1 MRTLKLFLLLYVFS
15 VPLAS
20 CQSRRVAEEFNQA
33 KSQLLETSMKADS
46 AGMVQARQRFE
57 KLLENPQVAKND
69 SLAAWAHYYVA
80 LANWQLGYVMFGN
93 QANTTK
99 LMEEAV
105 AHLHAALKLNENLV
119 DAYAV
124 LRRCSYWL
132 VMLDPSRAKT
142 VWPESNAA
150 LQKAQAL
157 APNNPRVKF
166 EEAIDLFYKPP
177 QAGGNQEQG
186 LKNFQKLAQSFETQ
200 PAADKAYENWWRAT
214 IFMFLGQVYLGLE
227 KPEEAEKAL
236 KNALAIQPNF
246 AMVKNGMLP
255 MTEEMT
261 APAVRNL
268 DHVAWKQLTADP
280 ANDGRNPNWPEAKA
294 LSYYYDASTDTI
306 WFKFDL
312 ERLPNPNAFGINL
325 IVDTDQN
332 QQNGASWWG
341 NNKAFKYDRLVTVW
355 VIKTGANRY
364 RGSVG
369 IGDNRGV
376 QLGRYT
382 NLFRNNL
389 AFHADTEKK
398 IFLLGF
404 KSADLDHDGQFDLIG
419 EVGSNVGW
427 NDDVP
432 DTNSIA
438 VNISRTSQNQKN

>member
-1 MRTLKLFLLLYVFS
+1 MAIFLSVFTAFLL
-15 VPLAS
+15 S
-20 CQSRRVAEEFNQA
+20 CQPEKVAEEFNQA
-33 KSQLLETSMKADS
+33 KAMLLEVSMKGDS
-46 AGMVQARQRFE
+46 AAMVQARQRFE

-80 LANWQLGYVMFGN
+80 LANWQMGFVTYGNTEGVKKMLGS
-93 QANTTK
+93 AITHLEAATK
-99 LMEEAV
+99 L
-105 AHLHAALKLNENLV
+105 KPNLV

-124 LRRCSYWL
+124 LRRCYYWQY
-132 VMLDPSRAKT
+132 MLDPGIGMAVWRA
-142 VWPESNAA
+142 SAAA
-150 LQKAQAL
+150 LQKAKEFS
-157 APNNPRVKF
+157 PENPRVIF

-186 LKNFQKLAQSFETQ
+186 LKRFHE
-200 PAADKAYENWWRAT
+200 AANARQQNSTTDKAYEDWWRAT
-214 IFMFLGQVYLGLE
+214 MYMFLGQAYLGVE
-227 KPEEAEKAL
+227 KPEEAEKAFQ
-236 KNALAIQPNF
+236 NALALQPNF

-261 APAVRNL
+261 VPAVRNL

-280 ANDGRNPNWPEAKA
+280 ANDGRNPSWAEAKA

-312 ERLPNPNAFGINL
+312 ERLPNLNAFGINL

-341 NNKAFKYDRLVTVW
+341 NNKTFKYDRLVTVW
-355 VIKTGANRY
+355 VIKTGPNRY

-369 IGDNRGV
+369 IGDIRGI
-376 QLGRYT
+376 QLNQYT
-382 NLFRNNL
+382 GLFRNNV
-389 AFHADTEKK
+389 AFHADAEKK

-404 KSADLDHDGQFDLIG
+404 KSADLDSDGRFNLIG

-432 DTNSIA
+432 DSSFVTLGL
-438 VNISRTSQNQKN
+438 K

>member
-1 MRTLKLFLLLYVFS
+1 MKTAKFF
-15 VPLAS
+15 
-20 CQSRRVAEEFNQA
+20 VAVVLSYSISLTTACHAQKITKEFKQA
-33 KSQLLETSMKADS
+33 KAMLLEVSMKADS

-80 LANWQLGYVMFGN
+80 FANWQIAYVVFGN
-93 QANTTK
+93 QAYTTK
-99 LMEEAV
+99 LIEAAV
-105 AHLHAALKLNENLV
+105 AHLNTALKINENLI

-124 LRRCSYWL
+124 LRRCGYWL

-157 APNNPRVKF
+157 APNHPRVIF

-177 QAGGNQEQG
+177 QAGGNREQG
-186 LKNFQKLAQSFETQ
+186 LKRFQALAQSFERQ
-200 PAADKAYENWWRAT
+200 AAADEAYENWWRAT
-214 IFMFLGQVYLGLE
+214 IYMFLGQVYLSLE
-227 KPEEAEKAL
+227 KPAEAEQAL
-236 KNALAIQPNF
+236 KNALAIQPHF
-246 AMVKNGMLP
+246 TMVKNGMLP

-261 APAVRNL
+261 VPAVRHL
-268 DHVAWKQLTADP
+268 DQVAWKQLTADP
-280 ANDGRNPNWPEAKA
+280 ANDGRNPSWAEAKA
-294 LSYYYDASTDTI
+294 LSYYYDARTDTL

-332 QQNGASWWG
+332 QQNGMSWWG
-341 NNKAFKYDRLVTVW
+341 NNKTFKYDRLVTVW
-355 VIKTGANRY
+355 VIKTGPNRY

-369 IGDNRGV
+369 MGDNRGI
-376 QLGRYT
+376 QFGRYT
-382 NLFRNNL
+382 NLFHNNL
-389 AFHADTEKK
+389 AFGADPEKK
-398 IFLLGF
+398 VFLLGF
-404 KSADLDHDGQFDLIG
+404 KSAELDSDGQFNLIG

-432 DTNSIA
+432 DSGFVTLGF
-438 VNISRTSQNQKN
+438 K

>member
-1 MRTLKLFLLLYVFS
+1 MKVEKSLVIILLSAFAAFLI
-15 VPLAS
+15 S
-20 CQSRRVAEEFNQA
+20 CRLEVAEEFNQA
-33 KSQLLETSMKADS
+33 KAMLLEVSMKADS

-57 KLLENPQVAKND
+57 KLLENPQVVKND
-69 SLAAWAHYYVA
+69 SLAAWAHYFIA
-80 LANWQLGYVMFGN
+80 FADWQMGFVMFGN
-93 QANTTK
+93 QANTIK
-99 LMEEAV
+99 LMEAAV
-105 AHLHAALKLNENLV
+105 AHLNAAIKLKANLV

-142 VWPESNAA
+142 VWPEINAA
-150 LQKAQAL
+150 LKKAQAI
-157 APNNPRVKF
+157 APNHPRVMF

-186 LKNFQKLAQSFETQ
+186 LKRFHEATQSFASKS
-200 PAADKAYENWWRAT
+200 PADKAYEDWWHAT
-214 IFMFLGQVYLGLE
+214 MYMFLGQAYLGME

-236 KNALAIQPNF
+236 KNALALQPDF
-246 AMVKNGMLP
+246 TMVKNGMLP

-261 APAVRNL
+261 VPAVRNL
-268 DHVAWKQLTADP
+268 DHVAWKQLISDP
-280 ANDGRNPNWPEAKA
+280 ANDGRNPNWAEAKA
-294 LSYYYDASTDTI
+294 LSYYYDAPTDTI

-332 QQNGASWWG
+332 QQNGANWWG
-341 NNKAFKYDRLVTVW
+341 NNKTFKYDRLVTVW
-355 VIKTGANRY
+355 VIKTGPNRY

-369 IGDNRGV
+369 IGDVRGI
-376 QLGRYT
+376 QLNRYT
-382 NLFRNNL
+382 NLFQHNL
-389 AFHADTEKK
+389 AFSADAEKK

-404 KSADLDHDGQFDLIG
+404 KSVELDADGRFNLVA

-432 DTNSIA
+432 DSNFVTLGL
-438 VNISRTSQNQKN
+438 K